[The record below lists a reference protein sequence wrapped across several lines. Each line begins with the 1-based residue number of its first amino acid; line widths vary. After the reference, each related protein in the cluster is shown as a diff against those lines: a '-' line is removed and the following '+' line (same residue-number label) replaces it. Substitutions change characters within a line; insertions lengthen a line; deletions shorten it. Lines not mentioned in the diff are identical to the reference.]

1 MEREVTTEMEDNIQ
15 KAIEVVVEKCQGWEA
30 AVRGVE
36 RQLSRQCEEVL
47 IRSVN
52 RHVPLKQ
59 ICIYIYPYENHK
71 D

>member
-1 MEREVTTEMEDNIQ
+1 MTTEMEDNIQ

-59 ICIYIYPYENHK
+59 IYIYIYPYENHK